1 MNRAV
6 TANRWRPTAT
16 TWLAGSFVVAGSV
29 LAVLFGAWFLLAVA
43 IGAFGPGVLR
53 EAGWLRDKD
62 ELQLQAAHR
71 AGYHAYVTC
80 GIAAFVS
87 LAYFQ
92 SGGPDV
98 ADSQNLALLFLALL
112 WCTWFLSAL
121 LSYWGPRKTA
131 ARILTA
137 VGVFWLGLMIV
148 NNIRF
153 EWSGW
158 PGLLVQSLPAV
169 PLFVLAWTSPR
180 WPRMTGVTLLALSFL
195 TLMLLAEPAQNGT
208 GPIEQVTRVL
218 LFFGPLLACGVSLLT
233 VRRGDDDDDDAEQ
246 GDRHHS
252 TVVDL

>member
-1 MNRAV
+1 MNEEA
-6 TANRWRPTAT
+6 TAKRWQPTGT
-16 TWLAGSFVVAGSV
+16 TWLAGTFVIGGSV
-29 LAVLFGAWFLLAVA
+29 LAVLFGAWFLLLVA
-43 IGAFGPGVLR
+43 LGTFGPGVLR

-92 SGGPDV
+92 SGAHDV

-112 WCTWFLSAL
+112 WCTWVLSAL

-137 VGVFWLGLMIV
+137 VGVFWLALMV
-148 NNIRF
+148 FNNLRPQ
-153 EWSGW
+153 WSGW
-158 PGLLVQSLPAV
+158 PALFVQSLPAV

-180 WPRMTGVTLLALSFL
+180 WPRTTGVGLLALSAF
-195 TLMLLAEPAQNGT
+195 TLMLLAEPAQNNT
-208 GPIEQVTRVL
+208 GPIEQVIRVL

-233 VRRGDDDDDDAEQ
+233 VRRDDDDCDDADE
-246 GDRHHS
+246 GDRRKV
-252 TVVDL
+252 TVA

>member
-1 MNRAV
+1 MNKQA
-6 TANRWRPTAT
+6 TTERWQPTAT
-16 TWLAGSFVVAGSV
+16 TWLAGSLVVGGSV
-29 LAVLFGAWFLLAVA
+29 LAVLYGAWFLLLTAL
-43 IGAFGPGVLR
+43 GAFGPGVLR

-62 ELQLQAAHR
+62 ELQLRAAYR

-92 SGGPDV
+92 SGVRDV

-137 VGVFWLGLMIV
+137 VGAFWVALMIIS
-148 NNIRF
+148 NLQP

-158 PGLLVQSLPAV
+158 PALLVQLLPAV
-169 PLFVLAWTSPR
+169 PLFVLAFTSPR
-180 WPRMTGVTLLALSFL
+180 WPRITGIGLLALALF
-195 TLMLLAEPAQNGT
+195 TLFLLAEPAQNGT
-208 GPIEQVTRVL
+208 GPIEQVIRVL

-233 VRRGDDDDDDAEQ
+233 VRQGDDDYDDEA
-246 GDRHHS
+246 GSDRPNAA
-252 TVVDL
+252 VV

>member
-1 MNRAV
+1 MNSNA
-6 TANRWRPTAT
+6 TTKQWQPNAT
-16 TWLAGSFVVAGSV
+16 TWLAGSLVISGSV
-29 LAVLFGAWFLLAVA
+29 LAVLFGAWFLLLVAV
-43 IGAFGPGVLR
+43 GAFGPGVLR

-62 ELQLQAAHR
+62 ELQLRAAHR

-92 SGGPDV
+92 SGVHDV

-148 NNIRF
+148 SNFRA
-153 EWSGW
+153 ESSSL
-158 PGLLVQSLPAV
+158 PTLLVQSLPAI
-169 PLFVLAWTSPR
+169 PLFLLAWTSPR
-180 WPRMTGVTLLALSFL
+180 WPRTTGAGLLALSLL
-195 TLMLLAEPAQNGT
+195 TLVLLAEPAQSNT
-208 GPIEQVTRVL
+208 GPIEQVIRVL
-218 LFFGPLLACGVSLLT
+218 LFVGPLLACGVSLLT
-233 VRRGDDDDDDAEQ
+233 VRRGDDDYDD
-246 GDRHHS
+246 GDERDRS
-252 TVVDL
+252 KATVA

>member
-1 MNRAV
+1 MNKEA
-6 TANRWRPTAT
+6 TTNQWQPTAT
-16 TWLAGSFVVAGSV
+16 TWLAGTLVIGGSV
-29 LAVLFGAWFLLAVA
+29 LAVLFGAWFLLLVA
-43 IGAFGPGVLR
+43 LGAFGPGVLR

-92 SGGPDV
+92 SGVHDV

-137 VGVFWLGLMIV
+137 VGVFWVALMIV
-148 NNIRF
+148 NNLRA
-153 EWSGW
+153 ESSSL
-158 PGLLVQSLPAV
+158 PALLVQLLPAV
-169 PLFVLAWTSPR
+169 PLFVLAWTSRR
-180 WPRMTGVTLLALSFL
+180 WPRTTGVGLLALSLL
-195 TLMLLAEPAQNGT
+195 TLILLAEPAHPDN
-208 GPIEQVTRVL
+208 GPIEQVIRVL

-233 VRRGDDDDDDAEQ
+233 VRRGDDDEDDGEL
-246 GDRHHS
+246 DRS
-252 TVVDL
+252 KATVA

>member
-1 MNRAV
+1 MSNEA
-6 TANRWRPTAT
+6 TTKRWQPTAT
-16 TWLAGSFVVAGSV
+16 TWLAGSLVIGGSV
-29 LAVLFGAWFLLAVA
+29 LALLFGAWFLLLAA
-43 IGAFGPGVLR
+43 LGAFGPGVLR
-53 EAGWLRDKD
+53 ETGWLRDKD

-92 SGGPDV
+92 SGVRDV

-121 LSYWGPRKTA
+121 LSYWGPRRTA

-137 VGVFWLGLMIV
+137 VGVFWIGLMVI
-148 NNIRF
+148 NNLRF

-158 PGLLVQSLPAV
+158 PAFLVQSLPAV

-180 WPRMTGVTLLALSFL
+180 WPRTTGAGLLALSLF
-195 TLMLLAEPAQNGT
+195 TLILLAEPSQSGT

-218 LFFGPLLACGVSLLT
+218 LFVGPLLACGVSLLT
-233 VRRGDDDDDDAEQ
+233 VRRGDDDYGDEDE
-246 GDRHHS
+246 GDRPS
-252 TVVDL
+252 VAVV

>member
-1 MNRAV
+1 MNRKA
-6 TANRWRPTAT
+6 TTKQWQPNAT
-16 TWLAGSFVVAGSV
+16 TWLAGSLVIGGSV
-29 LAVLFGAWFLLAVA
+29 LAVLFGAWFLLLVA
-43 IGAFGPGVLR
+43 LGAFGPGVLR

-62 ELQLQAAHR
+62 ELQLRAAHR

-92 SGGPDV
+92 SGVHDV

-148 NNIRF
+148 SNLRA
-153 EWSGW
+153 ESSSLLA
-158 PGLLVQSLPAV
+158 LLVQSLPAV
-169 PLFVLAWTSPR
+169 PLFALAWTSPR
-180 WPRMTGVTLLALSFL
+180 WPRTTGVGLLALSLL
-195 TLMLLAEPAQNGT
+195 TLVLLAEPAESGA
-208 GPIEQVTRVL
+208 GPIEQVIRVL

-233 VRRGDDDDDDAEQ
+233 VRRGDDDDDDERGAAAE
-246 GDRHHS
+246 R
-252 TVVDL
+252 T

>member
-1 MNRAV
+1 MNREA
-6 TANRWRPTAT
+6 TTTRWQPTAT
-16 TWLAGSFVVAGSV
+16 TWLAGSLVIGGSV
-29 LAVLFGAWFLLAVA
+29 LAILFGAWFLLLAA
-43 IGAFGPGVLR
+43 LGTFGPGVLR
-53 EAGWLRDKD
+53 ETGWLRDKD
-62 ELQLQAAHR
+62 ELQLRAAHR

-92 SGGPDV
+92 SGVHDA

-112 WCTWFLSAL
+112 CCTWFLSAL

-137 VGVFWLGLMIV
+137 VGVFWLALMIV
-148 NNIRF
+148 NNLRP

-158 PGLLVQSLPAV
+158 SALLVQSLPAV

-180 WPRMTGVTLLALSFL
+180 WPRATGVGLLALSLF
-195 TLMLLAEPAQNGT
+195 TLVLLAEPSQNNT
-208 GPIEQVTRVL
+208 GPIEQAIKVL

-233 VRRGDDDDDDAEQ
+233 VRKGDDDYDD
-246 GDRHHS
+246 GDERDPPKV
-252 TVVDL
+252 TAA

>member
-1 MNRAV
+1 MNKQA
-6 TANRWRPTAT
+6 TTERWQPTAT
-16 TWLAGSFVVAGSV
+16 TWLAGSLVVGGSV
-29 LAVLFGAWFLLAVA
+29 LAVLYGAWFLLLTAL
-43 IGAFGPGVLR
+43 GAFGPGVLR

-62 ELQLQAAHR
+62 ELQLRAAHR

-92 SGGPDV
+92 SGVRDV

-137 VGVFWLGLMIV
+137 LGAFWVALMIIS
-148 NNIRF
+148 NLQP

-158 PGLLVQSLPAV
+158 PALLVQLLPAV
-169 PLFVLAWTSPR
+169 PLFVLAFTSPR
-180 WPRMTGVTLLALSFL
+180 WPRITGIGLLALALL
-195 TLMLLAEPAQNGT
+195 TLFLLAEPAQNGT
-208 GPIEQVTRVL
+208 GPIEQVIRVL

-233 VRRGDDDDDDAEQ
+233 VRRGDDDYDDEA
-246 GDRHHS
+246 GSDRPNAA
-252 TVVDL
+252 VG

>member
-1 MNRAV
+1 MNRRA
-6 TANRWRPTAT
+6 TPKQWHPNAT
-16 TWLAGSFVVAGSV
+16 TWLAGSLVIGGSV
-29 LAVLFGAWFLLAVA
+29 LAVLFGAWFLLLVA
-43 IGAFGPGVLR
+43 LGAFGPGVLR

-62 ELQLQAAHR
+62 ELQLRAAHR

-92 SGGPDV
+92 SGVHDV
-98 ADSQNLALLFLALL
+98 ADSQNLAFLFLALL

-148 NNIRF
+148 NNLRA
-153 EWSGW
+153 ESSSWLA
-158 PGLLVQSLPAV
+158 LLVQSLPAV
-169 PLFVLAWTSPR
+169 PLFALAWTSPR
-180 WPRMTGVTLLALSFL
+180 WPRTTGVGLLVLSLFTLI
-195 TLMLLAEPAQNGT
+195 LLAEPAQSDT
-208 GPIEQVTRVL
+208 GPIEQVIRVL

-233 VRRGDDDDDDAEQ
+233 VRRGDDDYDDERGAVA
-246 GDRHHS
+246 DR
-252 TVVDL
+252 T

>member
-1 MNRAV
+1 MNREA
-6 TANRWRPTAT
+6 TTKRWQPTAT
-16 TWLAGSFVVAGSV
+16 TWLAGSLVIGGPV
-29 LAVLFGAWFLLAVA
+29 LAVLFGAWFLLLAA
-43 IGAFGPGVLR
+43 LGTFGPGVLR

-62 ELQLQAAHR
+62 ELQLRAAHR

-92 SGGPDV
+92 SGVHDV

-137 VGVFWLGLMIV
+137 VGVFWLALMAFS
-148 NNIRF
+148 NFRA

-158 PGLLVQSLPAV
+158 PALLVQWLPAV

-180 WPRMTGVTLLALSFL
+180 WPRTTGVALLALSLF
-195 TLMLLAEPAQNGT
+195 TLMLLAESAQNGT
-208 GPIEQVTRVL
+208 GPIEQVIRVL
-218 LFFGPLLACGVSLLT
+218 LFFGPLLACSVSLLT
-233 VRRGDDDDDDAEQ
+233 VRRGDDDYDDGDE
-246 GDRHHS
+246 GDRPK
-252 TVVDL
+252 TRAV